1 MLEAFIKALLRIFLD
16 TEFTDFLNPKL
27 ISIGLVSEDGREFYA
42 ELIDGWWPKQCSM
55 FVVEGVLPCLDR
67 SATCTMSR
75 AEAAICLM
83 YWLSQFGSEL
93 DVVSDLPVDWLLMSE
108 LLQVQ
113 NSSATAI
120 THHRLVWPG
129 AAMARHCQLL
139 LEDSLGGNAKRHN
152 ALVDARALRYAVLQT
167 ESDFRK

>member
-1 MLEAFIKALLRIFLD
+1 MLEAFIRVILRIFLD

-75 AEAAICLM
+75 AKAAIRLM
-83 YWLSQFGSEL
+83 YWLSQMGKEFT
-93 DVVSDLPVDWLLMSE
+93 VVSDVPVDWLLMSD
-108 LLQVQ
+108 LLRQQ
-113 NSSATAI
+113 NSSGIAI
-120 THHRLVWPG
+120 HHQVLVWPG
-129 AAMARHCQLL
+129 AAMARHYQLL
-139 LEDSLGGNAKRHN
+139 LEETLEGDQKRHHS
-152 ALVDARALRYAVLQT
+152 LIDARALHFAVVRT
-167 ESDFRK
+167 EADFRK